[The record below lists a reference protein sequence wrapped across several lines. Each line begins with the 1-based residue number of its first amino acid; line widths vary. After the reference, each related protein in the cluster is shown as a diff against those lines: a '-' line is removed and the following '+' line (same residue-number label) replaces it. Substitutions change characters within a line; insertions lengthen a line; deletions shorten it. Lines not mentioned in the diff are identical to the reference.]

1 MILYPHYP
9 AAAVAAAGGGG
20 GGDLRKRSNEQ
31 QRQQVLQAVYDFAW
45 SGEGSDVK
53 YRDPRRHVYF
63 SVVQKMWPKVERARS

>member
-9 AAAVAAAGGGG
+9 AAAAGGGG

-53 YRDPRRHVYF
+53 YRDPRRHVRYH
-63 SVVQKMWPKVERARS
+63 SVVQKMWSKVERAQS